1 MSLQVGRLIAL
12 YADSGVGKTTQIGEY
27 AKWKRR
33 NEGKNTLLHTADR
46 GGYDSIGPLV
56 RLGVVRVNE
65 LSQEDNPWTW
75 SDSVAQGE
83 GITDDIG
90 VVAFDSGTSIS
101 EQLLSAAAKQAADG
115 DNLGGRPAPK
125 FKVRGQNNKSLTVG
139 SNVDTHFFIVQQYML
154 DVIWKSSWLI
164 NKGLDVIW
172 TFSTHRGEGA
182 DSEPIIGPKLAG
194 KALTSAIPKW
204 FRYTFR
210 MVALPDSGGGAPRH
224 VMYLQHTPG
233 TGVAVSLSNARYPL
247 DAEDPLPVSIE
258 PASLPN
264 AIELIERGQEQAER
278 KLKEELGM

>member
-1 MSLQVGRLIAL
+1 MRIGRLISL
-12 YADSGVGKTTQIGEY
+12 YSDTGVGKTTQIGEY

-33 NEGKNTLLHTADR
+33 NEGLNTLLNTADR
-46 GGYDSIGPLV
+46 GGYESINPLV

-65 LSQEDNPWTW
+65 MSQDDNPWSW
-75 SDSVAQGE
+75 ADSVASGE

-90 VVAFDSGTSIS
+90 VVAFDSGSSIS
-101 EQLLSAAAKQAADG
+101 EQLLSAAAKQAAG
-115 DNLGGRPAPK
+115 GENLGGRPAPK
-125 FKVRGQNNKSLTVG
+125 FRVKGQGKDLTVG

-194 KALTSAIPKW
+194 KALTAAIPKW

-210 MVALPDSGGGAPRH
+210 MVVVPDPSGEAPKH

-258 PASLPN
+258 PASLPT